1 MRIERLLELS
11 TSMMFYTAFMPRHS
25 YRPPCIKTSYYLDY
39 GVTVDGDGT
48 TPQSLFIS
56 TNIIFG
62 QLMVGESFS
71 ANAGPGPYAY
81 VAGTVG
87 PGAIQ
92 YNGGSANAVAQY
104 DLQLNGPAGTRG
116 NMIPISVAGS
126 LDVQATVLNSGDAGY
141 GSVFEYANAYV
152 TAYIPGVN
160 SVLYVEAF
168 TSTSTSP
175 PYVYNT
181 GPFTGG
187 FNMIVGT
194 PYVVQCV
201 AQLTLYGTSP
211 DTVTGSATADPT
223 FTLASNYLAAG
234 YSLAYSRGL
243 TVPPQLAIIP
253 SGTNVI
259 VTWPTNETGFTLQSS
274 TNLISPV
281 WSSVSGQ
288 FAVTNPISG
297 SQQFFRLFSP

>member
-1 MRIERLLELS
+1 VN
-11 TSMMFYTAFMPRHS
+11 A
-25 YRPPCIKTSYYLDY
+25 
-39 GVTVDGDGT
+39 DGT

-62 QLMVGESFS
+62 QLSVNESFS

-81 VAGTVG
+81 VSGTVG
-87 PGAIQ
+87 PAAIQ
-92 YNGGSANAVAQY
+92 YNGGSADAVVQY
-104 DLQLNGPAGTRG
+104 DLQLNGPVGTRG

-126 LDVQATVLNSGDAGY
+126 LNVQATVLNSGDAGY

-152 TAYIPGVN
+152 TAYIPGVD

-201 AQLTLYGTSP
+201 AQLTLYGTYP

-234 YSLAYSRGL
+234 YSFAYSRGL
-243 TVPPQLAIIP
+243 TVPPKLAIIP

-274 TNLISPV
+274 TNLVSPL
-281 WSSVSGQ
+281 WYSVSGQ

-297 SQQFFRLFSP
+297 SQQFFRLLSP